1 MKAVCVHETGGPD
14 KLVYKEVPL
23 PLPGA
28 GQVLIRIRSIGVNF
42 IDIYYRKGLYPIAT
56 PFIPGME
63 ASGVVEKIGGGVSGI
78 EAGDRV
84 AYAMILGSY
93 AEYAVLDSEKL
104 ILFPEFIDFESA
116 SAVLL
121 QGMTAHYLTHSTFP
135 IQKGT
140 TVLLHAAAG
149 GVGLLLTQ
157 IARHMGARV
166 IATVSTDE
174 KAALVKEAGADEVVL
189 YSRVDFESVVK
200 KLTNGTGVDVVFD
213 SVGRDT
219 FDKSLN
225 CLKPRGT
232 MVLFGQSSGPVPP
245 FDPNILNPKGS
256 LFLTRPSL
264 AHHMANRTELL
275 QRADDIFRW
284 IDEGVLKL
292 RIDSVF
298 SLVDAPDAHRLL
310 ESRNTLGKVLLRP

>member
-14 KLVYKEVPL
+14 KLVYEEAPL
-23 PLPGA
+23 PSPGP

-42 IDIYYRKGLYPIAT
+42 IDIYHRKGMYPAST

-63 ASGVVEKIGGGVSGI
+63 ASGIAEELGEGI
-78 EAGDRV
+78 TEIKPGDRV
-84 AYAMILGSY
+84 AYAMTLGSY
-93 AEYAVLDSEKL
+93 AEYAVVEAERL
-104 ILFPEFIDFESA
+104 IPIPESMEFESA
-116 SAVLL
+116 SAALL

-135 IQKGT
+135 LQKGAT
-140 TVLLHAAAG
+140 LLLHAAAG

-157 IARHMGARV
+157 IARRMGAYV

-174 KAALVKEAGADEVVL
+174 KAALAREAGAGDVVL
-189 YSRVDFESVVK
+189 YSRSDFEAEVK
-200 KLTNGTGVDVVFD
+200 RITAGTGVDVVFD

-245 FDPNILNPKGS
+245 LDPNILNPGGS
-256 LFLTRPSL
+256 LYLTRPNLSHYV
-264 AHHMANRTELL
+264 ADRAELL
-275 QRADDIFRW
+275 QRAGDIFRW
-284 IDEGVLKL
+284 IDEGSLKMH
-292 RIDSVF
+292 IDGVF
-298 SLVDAPDAHRLL
+298 SLRDASEVHQLL
-310 ESRNTLGKVLLRP
+310 ESRNTRGKVLLRP